1 MAKGGTIEIEVELQ
15 GAQDIKEGL
24 GSIGKAGKSLAQGMA
39 ATNTKLGE
47 GLEGVGESVFG
58 VLDSFSELK
67 HGISTVSQTG
77 VRGFTAL
84 LGPIG
89 MVVTAGFALYE
100 TFKQI
105 SGAALEA
112 EENTQAMSAAAADLQ
127 SKLEALSEKGVKL
140 ARQEIEKFSKANLRA
155 QMFKEKLEKA
165 QEKLTKTFV
174 GAYEAEE
181 RLRVLREKL
190 AKATDMP
197 TYRRLTQDVTDAT
210 NDLNEARKKEQKEI
224 AKLLPLQEATNK
236 HIRETEALYIS
247 FEERSPEFL
256 KNKIKENIER
266 LKSLKIIEHENKLNE
281 KAAQLAKAEIE
292 RRAKLALI
300 MVEENAKNQEA
311 LEKQNKAIADE
322 IKAIDQRDLVNR
334 QSARQKEKIEKEAEA
349 KRKERAKRA
358 MDLAR
363 QRRDREKAEQEKRKQ
378 EALKVFAEE
387 SRIKQLEIQAQ
398 EDSTQKQINLATHR
412 YVTQLQLAKDNLNQ
426 QRIAIL
432 EFNAELKGIRDKE
445 AKEALQA
452 EQARVKQAQAFSMDA
467 AIFNAQQIENNLERE
482 LELLRLS
489 YEQKVMLAE
498 GSELEI
504 NELTRRYAIDRQK
517 LLASQAS
524 NMKETFTDMFAS
536 LGRGMASAAYNAIFF
551 SGSLKEATAN
561 IIKGLGEQAAVESLM
576 QTAKGFAALS
586 NPFTAAFAPGFF
598 KSAGIFAGA
607 AALAGVTASAMGAG
621 DTGGGGGLGGGASAM
636 GSPQT
641 AQAPQREEATSSSMV
656 FNINFSG
663 AVVYDTRKAAEM
675 ALADRVTRAMN
686 TQRRGAPRSRRS

>member
-1 MAKGGTIEIEVELQ
+1 MAKGGTIEIEVELE

-24 GSIGKAGKSLAQGMA
+24 GSIGTAGKALAANMGVA
-39 ATNTKLGE
+39 NEKLGE
-47 GLEGVGESVFG
+47 GLESVGESVFG

-77 VRGFTAL
+77 ISGFTAL

-89 MVVTAGFALYE
+89 MVVTAGFTLYE
-100 TFKQI
+100 TFKMI
-105 SGAALEA
+105 SGAAQEA
-112 EENTQAMSAAAADLQ
+112 EENASAMAAAASDLQ
-127 SKLEALSEKGVKL
+127 SKLEALSEKGVQPSVKDL
-140 ARQEIEKFSKANLRA
+140 QKFSQVTLEA
-155 QMFKEKLEKA
+155 QFYKEKLQFA
-165 QEKLTKTFV
+165 QEKLTKTFQA
-174 GAYEAEE
+174 GFEAEE
-181 RLRVLREKL
+181 RVRKLREQV
-190 AKATDMP
+190 AKS
-197 TYRRLTQDVTDAT
+197 T
-210 NDLNEARKKEQKEI
+210 NTRAILDGELKEAIEDLNKARAKETKELNKFIPMQIEANKKLKAAEKIYKGHE
-224 AKLLPLQEATNK
+224 
-236 HIRETEALYIS
+236 ETSA
-247 FEERSPEFL
+247 EFL
-256 KNKIKENIER
+256 ATKVKENIER
-266 LKSLKIIEHENKLNE
+266 LKSLKIIEHENKLSE
-281 KAAQLAKAEIE
+281 KAASLAKIEIE
-292 RRAKLALI
+292 RRAQLAL
-300 MVEENAKNQEA
+300 VYAKENEENQKLLLAQNTA
-311 LEKQNKAIADE
+311 IEKE
-322 IKAIDQRDLVNR
+322 IKAINQQDLINK
-334 QSARQKEKIEKEAEA
+334 QSAKKREKIEKEEEA

-363 QRRDREKAEQEKRKQ
+363 QRRDREKAEQERRKQ

-387 SRIKQLEIQAQ
+387 SRIRQLEIQAQ

-452 EQARVKQAQAFSMDA
+452 EQARVKQAQAISLNA
-467 AIFNAQQIENNLERE
+467 ARFNAQQIENNLERE

-504 NELTRRYAIDRQK
+504 SELTRRYAIDRQK

-576 QTAKGFAALS
+576 QTAKGVAALA
-586 NPFTAAFAPGFF
+586 NPFTAFQAPGFF

>member
-1 MAKGGTIEIEVELQ
+1 MAKGGTIEIEVELE

-24 GSIGKAGKSLAQGMA
+24 GSIGTAGKALAANMGVA
-39 ATNTKLGE
+39 NEKLGE
-47 GLEGVGESVFG
+47 GLENVGESVFG
-58 VLDSFSELK
+58 VVDSFAELK
-67 HGISTVSQTG
+67 HGIGTVSQTG
-77 VRGFTAL
+77 IKGFTAL

-89 MVVTAGFALYE
+89 MVVTAGFTLYE
-100 TFKQI
+100 TFKMI
-105 SGAALEA
+105 SGAAQEA
-112 EENTQAMSAAAADLQ
+112 EENASAMAAAASDLQ
-127 SKLEALSEKGVKL
+127 SKLEALSEKGVQPSIKDL
-140 ARQEIEKFSKANLRA
+140 QKFSQVTLEA
-155 QMFKEKLEKA
+155 QFYKEKLQFA
-165 QEKLTKTFV
+165 QEKLTKTFQA
-174 GAYEAEE
+174 GFEAEE
-181 RLRVLREKL
+181 KVRKLREQV
-190 AKATDMP
+190 AKS
-197 TYRRLTQDVTDAT
+197 T
-210 NDLNEARKKEQKEI
+210 NTRAILDGELKEAIEDLNKARAKETKELNKFIPMQIEANKKLKAAEKIYKGHE
-224 AKLLPLQEATNK
+224 
-236 HIRETEALYIS
+236 ETSA
-247 FEERSPEFL
+247 EFL
-256 KNKIKENIER
+256 ATKVKENIER
-266 LKSLKIIEHENKLNE
+266 LKSLKIIEHENKLSE
-281 KAAQLAKAEIE
+281 KAASLAKIEIE
-292 RRAKLALI
+292 RRAQLAL
-300 MVEENAKNQEA
+300 VYAKENEENQKLLLAQNTA
-311 LEKQNKAIADE
+311 IEKE
-322 IKAIDQRDLVNR
+322 IKAINQQDLINK
-334 QSARQKEKIEKEAEA
+334 QSAKKREKIEKEEEA

-363 QRRDREKAEQEKRKQ
+363 QRRDREKAEQERRKQ

-387 SRIKQLEIQAQ
+387 SRIRQLEIQAQ

-524 NMKETFTDMFAS
+524 DMQSTFDDMFTS
-536 LGRGMASAAYNAIFF
+536 LKRGMASAAYNAIFF

-561 IIKGLGEQAAVESLM
+561 IIRGLGEQAAVESLM

-586 NPFTAAFAPGFF
+586 NPFQAAFAPGFF
-598 KSAGIFAGA
+598 KSAAIFAGA
-607 AALAGVTASAMGAG
+607 ATLAGVTASAMGAG
-621 DTGGGGGLGGGASAM
+621 DVGGGGGLGGGASAM

-686 TQRRGAPRSRRS
+686 TQRRGAPRSRRG